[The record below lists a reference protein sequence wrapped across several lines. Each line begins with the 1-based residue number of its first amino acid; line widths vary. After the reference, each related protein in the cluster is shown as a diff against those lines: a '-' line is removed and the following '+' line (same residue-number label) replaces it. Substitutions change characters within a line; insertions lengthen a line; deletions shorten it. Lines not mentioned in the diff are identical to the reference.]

1 MAQKIQNMMLGKR
14 IKIKTIKKTLK
25 QKKLHNEK
33 LSNRYSSP
41 DVFLL
46 I

>member
-14 IKIKTIKKTLK
+14 TKIKTDKITVK
-25 QKKLHNEK
+25 QKKMHNEK